1 MNLSIFDGRYKKYCI
16 DLINILSEEAYINY
30 RYNIELD
37 YLSKLIK
44 FVYNEDYNFD
54 NINLKDNNEINEIN
68 SIKDIENKIRHDVK
82 AIEYYIKDKLKDF
95 KYTHLVHIGL
105 TSQDINSLAN
115 SIMIKNASNVCI
127 NKFKEIKIDILL
139 DNIVIITKT
148 HGQCAV
154 PSTMNKEIS
163 FHYIRICKTIG
174 DIENIKLTAK
184 FGGAVGTMAAH
195 YFAFNNNNY
204 NNYNW
209 VNFFDNFVNSYGF
222 NRTQITTQ
230 IDDYTSYVQLLQLYK
245 LLLLQINNF
254 AKYLR
259 FLIKDEYM
267 CQKVINEEVGSS
279 TMPQKINPIDF
290 ENLKGNVVF
299 AKNSI
304 DALIEI
310 LMDSEYQRDLSDS
323 TGLRSLSTIFG
334 YIMIVIN
341 SFKNGIE
348 RISINHVKI
357 NEEVDMHYEVI
368 LEGIQTKL
376 KLLGVYNAYDEIK
389 LLSRGKK
396 ITKEIISD
404 YICKLDI
411 NDDDK
416 KQLLNLEPRNYLGTV
431 KCLI

>member
-54 NINLKDNNEINEIN
+54 NLNLNNEINEIN

-105 TSQDINSLAN
+105 TSQDVNSLAT
-115 SIMIKNASNVCI
+115 SIMLRNAANVCI
-127 NKFKEIKIDILL
+127 NKFSEIDVSNLL
-139 DNIVIITKT
+139 GNVIMITRT
-148 HGQCAV
+148 HGQSAV
-154 PSTMNKEIS
+154 PSSMNKEIS
-163 FHYIRICKTIG
+163 FHYGRIRNTIIKIK
-174 DIENIKLTAK
+174 DFKLTAK

-195 YFAFNNNNY
+195 CYAFNVDKHK
-204 NNYNW
+204 W
-209 VNFFDNFVNSYGF
+209 IKFFNELVEYYDF
-222 NRTQITTQ
+222 NRTEITTQ
-230 IDDYTSYVQLLQLYK
+230 IDDYSSYVEFLQLFK
-245 LLLLQINNF
+245 LLILQINNF

-259 FLIKDEYM
+259 FLIKDEYLV
-267 CQKVINEEVGSS
+267 QLLVNDEVGSS

-304 DALIEI
+304 DALIEV

-323 TGLRSLSTIFG
+323 TALRSLSTIFG
-334 YIMIVIN
+334 YIMIVL
-341 SFKNGIE
+341 SSLKNGIE
-348 RISINHVKI
+348 RITINYDKI
-357 NEEVDMHYEVI
+357 KEDLDNNYCVV

-376 KLLGVYNAYDEIK
+376 KLLGIYDAYDSIK
-389 LLSRGKK
+389 QLSRGKN
-396 ITKEIISD
+396 ITKDIIIE
-404 YICKLDI
+404 YINKLDI
-411 NDDDK
+411 SDK
-416 KQLLNLEPRNYLGTV
+416 DKLDLINLSPHNYTG
-431 KCLI
+431 II